1 MLGPMTPVL
10 GIDIGGSGIKANLVD
25 PETGELKAERFKL
38 PTPNPSLPD
47 AVARVVAQMV
57 EHFGYRGPVG
67 CTFPAIVKSGVTL
80 SAANVDKSWIGCHAA
95 DLFAAATGQSV
106 LVVNDADAAGVAEA
120 TFGVAQGRLGVV
132 VILTLGTGIGSSV
145 FLDGRLLPNTEF
157 GHLQFKGYESVEDWA
172 AAAVKDDED
181 LSWKEWAQ
189 RLDAYL
195 KHLDQ
200 ILSPNV
206 IVLGGGISRRW
217 EKWAHYLTVDVE
229 VVPAALRNEA
239 GIVGAAVLAA
249 RHSRMIDADR

>member
-1 MLGPMTPVL
+1 MTPVL

-25 PETGELKAERFKL
+25 PETGELKAERLKL
-38 PTPNPSLPD
+38 PTPDPSLPQ
-47 AVARVVAQMV
+47 AVAEVVGKMV
-57 EHFGYRGPVG
+57 EHFEYRGPVG
-67 CTFPAIVKSGVTL
+67 CTFPAIVKAGVTL
-80 SAANVDKSWIGCHAA
+80 SAANVDKSWIGCRAA
-95 DLFAAATGQSV
+95 DLFAAATGQNV
-106 LVVNDADAAGVAEA
+106 LVVNDADAAGVAEVA
-120 TFGVAQGRLGVV
+120 FGAARGLTGVV

-172 AAAVKDDED
+172 AASVKDNED
-181 LSWKEWAQ
+181 LTWKEWAL

-200 ILSPNV
+200 VLSPSV
-206 IVLGGGISRRW
+206 IILGGGVSRRW
-217 EKWAHYLTVDVE
+217 EKWAHHLTVSVE

-249 RHSRMIDADR
+249 RHFQLIAADR

>member
-1 MLGPMTPVL
+1 MTPVL

-38 PTPNPSLPD
+38 ATPDPSLPES
-47 AVARVVAQMV
+47 VAKVVGKMV
-57 EHFGYRGPVG
+57 EHFQYEGPVG

-80 SAANVDKSWIGCHAA
+80 SAANVHKSWIGCHAA
-95 DLFAAATGQSV
+95 DLFATATGQSV

-120 TFGVAQGRLGVV
+120 AFGAARGRTGVV
-132 VILTLGTGIGSSV
+132 VILTLGTGIGSAV

-157 GHLQFKGYESVEDWA
+157 GHIQFKGHESVEDWA
-172 AAAVKDDED
+172 AASIKDNEG
-181 LSWKEWAQ
+181 LSWKEWAL

-200 ILSPNV
+200 ILSPSL
-206 IVLGGGISRRW
+206 IVLGGGVSRRW
-217 EKWAHYLTVDVE
+217 EKWAHYLSIKVE
-229 VVPAALRNEA
+229 LVPAALRNEA

-249 RHSRMIDADR
+249 RHFGSIQADR